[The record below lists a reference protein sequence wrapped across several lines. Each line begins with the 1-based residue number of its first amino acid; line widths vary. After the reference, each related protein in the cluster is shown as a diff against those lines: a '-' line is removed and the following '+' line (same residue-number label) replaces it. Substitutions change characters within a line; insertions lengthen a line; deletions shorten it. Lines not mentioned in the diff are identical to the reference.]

1 MKRKKS
7 STGIIVTLIFIIII
21 AALAFLYNSKMFE
34 RVAPSVTVD
43 KKINWN
49 LKEPISIKINDES
62 GIKFVRATLSD
73 GKNSIVLSKQL
84 FTTTKEEYILDIEF
98 PRTGFISNKKQFELK
113 IEAID
118 ASKWNFLSG
127 NTAIQKSLI
136 NVDTKRPELYTIN
149 NSYKI
154 IKGGVATVV
163 FKAKDENLKDLYI
176 ETNFGKKF
184 YPTPFYKENYYI
196 SLLAW
201 PSNEKKFKA
210 TIIATDKAGNI
221 AKSRVKFY
229 LKGKNY
235 RTSNIVLKD
244 NFLDG
249 KIVDLAEENS
259 QQATTMGRL
268 ERFKFVNENLR
279 EKNEKVIENTSL
291 AVPTQMISDFK
302 LNPFYPLK
310 NAAAVAS
317 FGDHRFYSYNSKPVS
332 EGYHLGLDLAS
343 IAKADIASSNDGTVV
358 YAKYNGIYGKN
369 IIISHGLGLYSLY
382 GHASSY
388 LVDEA
393 ENVKTGD
400 IIAKSGTTGLALGDH
415 LHFGIL
421 VQGVEVRPEEWMD
434 KNWMKDNVFDVIKSA
449 KKIIDR

>member
-1 MKRKKS
+1 MRRKKS
-7 STGIIVTLIFIIII
+7 SAGIIVLLIFIIII
-21 AALAFLYNSKMFE
+21 AALAYLYNSKMFE
-34 RVAPSVTVD
+34 RVAPSIALD
-43 KKINWN
+43 EKINWN
-49 LKEPISIKINDES
+49 LKKPITIKISDES

-73 GKNSIVLSKQL
+73 GKNSIVLFKEL
-84 FTTTKEEYILDIEF
+84 FTTPKEEYVLDIEF
-98 PRTGFISNKKQFELK
+98 PRTGFISNKKQFELTV
-113 IEAID
+113 EAVD

-127 NTAIQKSLI
+127 NNVFKKSLI

-163 FKAKDENLKDLYI
+163 FKAKDENLKDLHI

-184 YPTPFYKENYYI
+184 YPTPFYKDDHYI

-201 PSNEKKFKA
+201 PSNETSFKA

-221 AKSRVKFY
+221 AKTRVKFY

-235 RTSNIVLKD
+235 RTSNIALKD

-249 KIVDLAEENS
+249 KILDLAEENS
-259 QQATTMGRL
+259 QLSTTMGKL
-268 ERFKFVNENLR
+268 ERFKYINETLR
-279 EKNEKVIENTSL
+279 EKNEDMIEKATL
-291 AVPTQMISDFK
+291 AVPTQMISDFTLK
-302 LNPFYPLK
+302 PFYPLK
-310 NAAAVAS
+310 NGAAVAS

-343 IAKADIASSNDGTVV
+343 IAKADIVSSNDGTVV
-358 YAKYNGIYGKN
+358 FAKYNGIYGKN

-382 GHASSY
+382 AHASSY

-393 ENVKTGD
+393 ENIKAGD
-400 IIAKSGTTGLALGDH
+400 VIAKSGTTGLALGDH

-421 VQGVEVRPEEWMD
+421 VQGIEVRPEEWMD